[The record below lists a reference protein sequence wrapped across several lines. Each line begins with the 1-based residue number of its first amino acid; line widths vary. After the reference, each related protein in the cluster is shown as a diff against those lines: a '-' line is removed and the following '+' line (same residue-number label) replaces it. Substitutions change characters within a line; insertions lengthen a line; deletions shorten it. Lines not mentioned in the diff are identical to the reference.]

1 MFDQM
6 KAVLKARAVQS
17 ELNKTEIDAASRDD
31 LVKVTVTGE
40 LKLKEIHIDAMLLYP
55 NRKAELERLIQ
66 TTVAEAFAR
75 AQQIAAEKTREAMK
89 DLGVNLPGL

>member
-6 KAVLKARAVQS
+6 KAVLKARAVQN
-17 ELNKTEIDAASRDD
+17 ELKKTEIDAASRED

-40 LKLKEIHIDAMLLYP
+40 LKLKEIHLADAIVDV

-66 TTVAEAFAR
+66 TTVAEALAR

-89 DLGVNLPGL
+89 DMGVNIPGL

>member
-6 KAVLKARAVQS
+6 KAVLKARAVQG
-17 ELNKTEIDAASRDD
+17 ELKKIEIDAASRED

-40 LKLKEIHIDAMLLYP
+40 LKLKEIHIADALLTP
-55 NRKAELERLIQ
+55 DRKAELERLIQ

-89 DLGVNLPGL
+89 DMGVNIPGL

>member
-6 KAVLKARAVQS
+6 KAVLKARAIQN
-17 ELNKTEIDAASRDD
+17 ELKKTEIDAASREDF
-31 LVKVTVTGE
+31 VKVTVTGE
-40 LKLKEIHIDAMLLYP
+40 LKLKEIHLADAIVDV

-89 DLGVNLPGL
+89 DMGVNIPGL

>member
-17 ELNKTEIDAASRDD
+17 ELKKTEIDAASRED

-40 LKLKEIHIDAMLLYP
+40 LKLKEIHIADVLLDP
-55 NRKAELERLIQ
+55 SRKAELERLIQ

-89 DLGVNLPGL
+89 EMGVNLPGL

>member
-6 KAVLKARAVQS
+6 KAVLKARAVQN
-17 ELNKTEIDAASRDD
+17 ELKKTEIDAASRED

-40 LKLKEIHIDAMLLYP
+40 LKLKEINLADAIVDI

-66 TTVAEAFAR
+66 TTVAEALAR

-89 DLGVNLPGL
+89 DMGVNIPGL

>member
-6 KAVLKARAVQS
+6 KAVLKARTVQN
-17 ELNKTEIDAASRDD
+17 ELKKTEIDAASRED

-40 LKLKEIHIDAMLLYP
+40 LKLKEIHIADSMFDVS
-55 NRKAELERLIQ
+55 RKAELERLVQ
-66 TTVAEAFAR
+66 TTIAEAFAR

-89 DLGVNLPGL
+89 DLGVNIPGL